1 MQELEERTG
10 VNRETIR
17 VYLRHGLLPE
27 PDRPRRNAATYSEAH
42 VQAIA
47 TIKRLQRDSRL
58 TLPEIGDVMRGRSLD
73 HTVDPGA
80 FSQLERLL
88 AAKVGMDKSL
98 VPISSLIDRSA
109 HAFDD
114 AAALAK
120 LGIVAI
126 ETATQGPSLSIP
138 DAQLV
143 LLWGQ
148 MRASGF
154 VEDLNFAPDMLGFY
168 TKASEFVAGWE
179 ARTFFERTRG
189 RVDVDHAVAML
200 EQALPIMLNFFGIMR
215 KKAFMRNI
223 EREGAVI
230 AATQP

>member
-1 MQELEERTG
+1 MKMQELEERSG

-27 PDRPRRNAATYSEAH
+27 PCRPKPNAAIYSEEH
-42 VQAIA
+42 LHAIA

-58 TLPEIGDVMRGRSLD
+58 TLPEICDVMRGRSLD
-73 HTVDPGA
+73 HTVDPSA

-88 AAKVGMDKSL
+88 AAKVGMEGTAVPIASL
-98 VPISSLIDRSA
+98 VDRSA
-109 HAFDD
+109 QARDD
-114 AAALAK
+114 ADALAK
-120 LGIVAI
+120 LSIVTIVPGA
-126 ETATQGPSLSIP
+126 QGPSLSIP

-154 VEDLNFAPDMLGFY
+154 VEDLNFRPEMLGFY

-179 ARTFFERTRG
+179 ARTFLERTRG
-189 RVDVDHAVAML
+189 QVDVDHAVEML
-200 EQALPIMLNFFGIMR
+200 EQALPIMLNFFGILR

-223 EREGAVI
+223 EGAG
-230 AATQP
+230 ASD